1 MAVQKVPP
9 HSDDAEMSVLGSILI
24 DKDAIVQISEFLK
37 PEHFYQ
43 TKHGD
48 IFEAMIKLFESR
60 EPIDLVTLPQ
70 KLKSMKL
77 LDAVGGVS
85 YISTLVEGVPSS
97 ANIRHYGEIIQG
109 YYTRRRL
116 ISDSASMIEM
126 SFDEGSDIAG
136 ILDSAEQKV
145 FSLSQSSTKQGFIPI
160 RSVLSESFDRLDEL
174 SKRSGALR
182 GVPSGFTDL
191 DNTLAGMQDSNLIIL
206 AARPGMGK
214 CVAGDTLMVDTLTGE
229 RMRMDAFVKNGKG
242 KVLSLNNHWKM
253 ELRNPSIYLDDGV
266 KPVFEVKT
274 NLGNKIKATAVH
286 PLLTIDGWKRVEE
299 LVPGDRIAVPR
310 KIEIFGESKLEEY
323 KVATLAYLLGDGG
336 LTNKNPRFTNGSEKV
351 RSDFAKYVTQFE
363 GVVVKNISSNGRTQS
378 VSASKD
384 LGWKQQQRDV
394 FAKKLIEHFESTG
407 LSQAQFAKN
416 LNVSVA
422 SVSLWVNALSMPT
435 GDTFRLVSKVLN
447 IQIPDAQKN
456 SLTDWLIELDIFG
469 KNALE
474 KFIPNVI
481 FTLPKSKMALF
492 LNRLFAC
499 DGSVVINKD
508 NTVRLSYASSS
519 YILAEQVKHLLL
531 RFGIIA
537 KLREKKIKYR
547 DQIKISFEVEVFGAS
562 EILHFA
568 SEIGIFGKEEKL
580 DKAVKIVLPKSSAK
594 NWTHDTLPFNV
605 WGIVEKEKGDISWA
619 ELSRMM
625 GKNEG
630 ANIHAWK
637 RQLRRDTLLAIAKAL
652 QSRILSEIASS
663 DVFFDQIV
671 SIEPKGKENVYDLTV
686 DDVHNFVASDILVH
700 NTAFSLNIAQY
711 ASVVAKVPVGYFSLE
726 MSKEELVDRML
737 VSQADIDAWRLK
749 TGKLTPSDFEK
760 LSEAM
765 GVLAE
770 APLYIDDTPGI
781 SVLEMRTKARRL
793 KSEHNVGL
801 IFVDYLQLVKG
812 RNLENRVQ
820 EVAEISQGMK
830 NLARELKI
838 PVVAMSQLS
847 RAIENRGAGSSP
859 QLSDLRESGSIEQD
873 ADVVMFLYREDAED
887 LSSVKL
893 NIAKHRNGALRT
905 IDLRFKG
912 DRVRFYGVDKAH

>member
-1 MAVQKVPP
+1 MSVQKVPP
-9 HSDDAEMSVLGSILI
+9 HSDEAEKSVLGSILI
-24 DKDAIVQISEFLK
+24 DKDAIVQVSEFLAAD
-37 PEHFYQ
+37 HFYQ

-48 IFEAMIKLFESR
+48 IYDAMIKLFEAR

-85 YISTLVEGVPSS
+85 YISTLVDNVPSS

-116 ISDSASMIEM
+116 ISDSSSMIEM
-126 SFDEGSDIAG
+126 SFDEGTDIAG

-174 SKRSGALR
+174 SKKSGSLR

-191 DNTLAGMQDSNLIIL
+191 DNCLAGMQDSNLIIL

-214 CVAGDTLMVDTLTGE
+214 
-229 RMRMDAFVKNGKG
+229 
-242 KVLSLNNHWKM
+242 
-253 ELRNPSIYLDDGV
+253 
-266 KPVFEVKT
+266 
-274 NLGNKIKATAVH
+274 
-286 PLLTIDGWKRVEE
+286 
-299 LVPGDRIAVPR
+299 
-310 KIEIFGESKLEEY
+310 
-323 KVATLAYLLGDGG
+323 
-336 LTNKNPRFTNGSEKV
+336 
-351 RSDFAKYVTQFE
+351 
-363 GVVVKNISSNGRTQS
+363 
-378 VSASKD
+378 
-384 LGWKQQQRDV
+384 
-394 FAKKLIEHFESTG
+394 
-407 LSQAQFAKN
+407 
-416 LNVSVA
+416 
-422 SVSLWVNALSMPT
+422 
-435 GDTFRLVSKVLN
+435 
-447 IQIPDAQKN
+447 
-456 SLTDWLIELDIFG
+456 
-469 KNALE
+469 
-474 KFIPNVI
+474 
-481 FTLPKSKMALF
+481 
-492 LNRLFAC
+492 
-499 DGSVVINKD
+499 
-508 NTVRLSYASSS
+508 
-519 YILAEQVKHLLL
+519 
-531 RFGIIA
+531 
-537 KLREKKIKYR
+537 
-547 DQIKISFEVEVFGAS
+547 
-562 EILHFA
+562 
-568 SEIGIFGKEEKL
+568 
-580 DKAVKIVLPKSSAK
+580 
-594 NWTHDTLPFNV
+594 
-605 WGIVEKEKGDISWA
+605 
-619 ELSRMM
+619 
-625 GKNEG
+625 
-630 ANIHAWK
+630 
-637 RQLRRDTLLAIAKAL
+637 
-652 QSRILSEIASS
+652 
-663 DVFFDQIV
+663 
-671 SIEPKGKENVYDLTV
+671 
-686 DDVHNFVASDILVH
+686 
-700 NTAFSLNIAQY
+700 TAFSLNIAQY

-765 GVLAE
+765 GILAE

-847 RAIENRGAGSSP
+847 RSIEHRGAGSQP

-873 ADVVMFLYREDAED
+873 ADVVMFLYREDSED